1 MVVRPNYGS
10 KGTDNITD
18 LAELEG
24 LLSPFQV
31 EKLTYFF
38 NQFFDFNMDGKI
50 DAADFEGLN
59 ERLRKVAGWG
69 EDDQEY
75 INMVDN
81 NRVFFE
87 CLLEQVLAGRKL
99 LLPARWSLTPSP
111 SPRGFTCGRGCA
123 RAALASMASP
133 SGFNLFPGSSS
144 M

>member
-1 MVVRPNYGS
+1 MGTSCSWRQGSESCGKMSTVVRPNYGS

-69 EDDQEY
+69 VSTQSTW
-75 INMVDN
+75 
-81 NRVFFE
+81 
-87 CLLEQVLAGRKL
+87 VLRQYLKASF
-99 LLPARWSLTPSP
+99 SLSK
-111 SPRGFTCGRGCA
+111 GE
-123 RAALASMASP
+123 
-133 SGFNLFPGSSS
+133 FPHK
-144 M
+144 MC

>member
-1 MVVRPNYGS
+1 MGSWRQASESCGKMSTVVRPNYGS

-81 NRVFFE
+81 NRVFLSVSRAGVGRE
-87 CLLEQVLAGRKL
+87 EQG
-99 LLPARWSLTPSP
+99 
-111 SPRGFTCGRGCA
+111 G
-123 RAALASMASP
+123 
-133 SGFNLFPGSSS
+133 SGG
-144 M
+144 